1 MNQNVISMSDSTEH
15 GKRKVAVIFEVTP
28 TEKGKDEYFKLG
40 AALKEE
46 LQKMPGFISVERFAS
61 VNNEGKFLS
70 LSFWE
75 NEEAAAGWRNQ
86 MYHRSGQKKGHDT
99 LFESYRI
106 SVGEIVREYTDQK
119 REQAPA
125 DSNAYLG
132 VK

>member
-1 MNQNVISMSDSTEH
+1 MNQNVISMSGSAEH
-15 GKRKVAVIFEVTP
+15 SKRKVAVIFEVTP
-28 TEKGKDEYFKLG
+28 TENGKDEYFKLG

-86 MYHRSGQKKGHDT
+86 MHHRASQKKGHDT

-106 SVGEIVREYTDQK
+106 SVGEIVREYTDQN

-125 DSNAYLG
+125 DSNTYLG